1 MKNKLQLA
9 FVAIAGCV
17 SIALSQETATL
28 EGTVRDLE
36 NREPLPACNVLLEN
50 TGLGATTDMQGNFK
64 LANVPYGKIIVTAR
78 YVGYHPQ
85 SISMILAQPTA
96 RVDFRLSPRI
106 LPGPD
111 ILVVATRAKAGE
123 TPVAFATLSNQDIK
137 TRYFAQD
144 IPAILSEL
152 PSTTFYSENG
162 NGIGYNYLSIRGFDQ
177 RRISVL
183 INGVPQNDPEDHN
196 VYWIDFPDLLA
207 NVADVQVQR
216 GAGSAFYGPPAIG
229 GSVNIVTS
237 SFSND
242 QNVSVYVGRGSYNT
256 KKFSLALQSPLWR
269 NKYVV
274 TARASRIQ
282 SDGYREQA
290 RVDLKNYFVSAIR
303 QGENSITR
311 LNFYGGPIEDHL
323 AYAGIAKT
331 QAQQPNTRRSNPIRR
346 PDEIENFNQP
356 HLELINEYRISDH
369 LRLTNT
375 MFGVRGYGFFDYDG
389 SWAPL
394 SYFRLTPE
402 NGFAVSGDPEAIYV
416 DSLLIRAYVDNR
428 QLGWLPQMMW
438 THGRGELVVG
448 GEFRQHRSLHWG
460 RIQKGDSDLPRASSG
475 EYRGRNH
482 IGQRR
487 YYEYRG
493 AKTILSPYLHA
504 AYSPRK
510 NLSLQFDLQL
520 AYLRYRLYDE
530 KFIGTDFARP
540 YYFLNPRAG
549 IYYRLRE
556 NFDMFAS
563 FSRTSREP
571 RLKNFYDAAEAS
583 TPASWGAVLPQ
594 FESNPAGEFA
604 FDKPLVKP
612 ETLNDYEFG
621 LICERNG
628 WRASMNFFYMDFKN
642 EIIKSGQLD
651 RFGQPVTGN
660 AERTLHAGIELAG
673 RAQIFPELRLS
684 GNLMLS
690 QNELKKYAVYAS
702 DGARQILDG
711 NPVAGFPNTLA
722 NLRLT
727 LDEAGLTTSLA
738 VQHVGKKYTDNFKNE
753 PNVVDAYTVCNGVL
767 GYSFVRRS
775 TLAGLSLQLHLQN
788 LFNKLYIA
796 HGEGDDFFPAAERQ
810 VFVNLKYER

>member
-1 MKNKLQLA
+1 MKNKLSLA
-9 FVAIAGCV
+9 FVAIVGCV
-17 SIALSQETATL
+17 CIASAQETATL
-28 EGTVRDLE
+28 AGTVRNLE
-36 NREPLPACNVLLEN
+36 NEEPLPACNIRLEN
-50 TGLGATTDMQGNFK
+50 TALGTATDAQGNFT
-64 LANVPYGKIIVTAR
+64 LTNVPYGKITVTAR
-78 YVGYHPQ
+78 RVGYRAQ
-85 SISMILAQPTA
+85 SLALKIAQPTA
-96 RVDFRLSPRI
+96 RVDFRLSPQV
-106 LPGPD
+106 LSGPD
-111 ILVVATRAKAGE
+111 MLTVATRAKAGE
-123 TPVAFATLSNQDIK
+123 TPAAFATLSRQDIR

-144 IPAILSEL
+144 IPALLSEL

-162 NGIGYNYLSIRGFDQ
+162 NGLGYNYLSIRGFDQ

-207 NVADVQVQR
+207 NVADIQVQR

-237 SFSND
+237 TFTGD
-242 QNVSVYVGRGSYNT
+242 QNISVYIGAGSYNT

-274 TARASRIQ
+274 TARVSRIQ
-282 SDGYREQA
+282 SDGYREQSW
-290 RVDLKNYFVSAIR
+290 VDLKNYFVSAAR
-303 QGENSITR
+303 LGKNSTTR
-311 LNFYGGPIEDHL
+311 VNFYGGPIEDHL
-323 AYAGIAKT
+323 AYAGIAKAP
-331 QAQQPNTRRSNPIRR
+331 AQQRDTRRSNPIRR
-346 PDEIENFNQP
+346 SDEIENFNQP
-356 HLELINEYRISDH
+356 HLELINEYRISNR

-375 MFGVRGYGFFDYDG
+375 LFGVRGYGFFDYDG

-402 NGFAVSGDPEAIYV
+402 NGFAVNSNPEAIYV

-428 QLGWLPQMMW
+428 QFGWLPQLTW
-438 THGRGELVVG
+438 THERGELIVG

-460 RIQKGDSDLPRASSG
+460 RIQKGDSELPRAISG
-475 EYRGRNH
+475 EYRGLNY

-487 YYEYRG
+487 YYEYHG
-493 AKTILSPYLHA
+493 AKTMLSPYLHA
-504 AYSPRK
+504 TYSLRT
-510 NLSLQFDLQL
+510 NLRLSFDLQA
-520 AYLRYRLYDE
+520 AYLRYRLYEE
-530 KFIGTDFARP
+530 KFIGTDFTRP

-549 IYYRLRE
+549 LYYRLRE

-583 TPASWGAVLPQ
+583 TPAGWGQILPQ
-594 FESNPAGEFA
+594 FEINPAGAFD

-612 ETLNDYEFG
+612 ETLNDYEVG
-621 LICERNG
+621 LICDRNG
-628 WRASMNFFYMDFKN
+628 WRASINFFYMDFKN
-642 EIIKSGQLD
+642 EIIKSGRLD

-673 RAQIFPELRLS
+673 SAQIFPELRLS
-684 GNLMLS
+684 GNLMRS

-702 DGARQILDG
+702 AGARQILDG
-711 NPVAGFPNTLA
+711 NPIAGFPNTLA

-727 LDEAGLTTSLA
+727 LSEAGLTASLA
-738 VQHVGKKYTDNFKNE
+738 VQYAGKKYTDNFKNE
-753 PNVVDAYTVCNGVL
+753 LNVVDAYTVCNGVI
-767 GYSFVRRS
+767 GYSFDRQS
-775 TLAGLSLQLHLQN
+775 PLAGLSLQLHMQN
-788 LFNKLYIA
+788 LFNKFYIA